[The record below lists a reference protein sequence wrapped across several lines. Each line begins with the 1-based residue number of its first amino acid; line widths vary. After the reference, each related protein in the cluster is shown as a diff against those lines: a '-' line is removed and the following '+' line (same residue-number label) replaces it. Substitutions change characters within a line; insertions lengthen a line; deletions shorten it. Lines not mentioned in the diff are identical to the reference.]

1 MCVRINVHQNRKRNG
16 KIHENAF
23 FEYVDNSAY
32 KVRSVLLFIFIYKSG
47 GSPTKTIMAYFA
59 LLNERNTKCN

>member
-1 MCVRINVHQNRKRNG
+1 MHQNRKRNG

-23 FEYVDNSAY
+23 FEYVDNSAS
-32 KVRSVLLFIFIYKSG
+32 KVRSVSLFIFIYKSG
-47 GSPTKTIMAYFA
+47 GSLTKTIGYFA

>member
-1 MCVRINVHQNRKRNG
+1 MHQNGKRNG

-23 FEYVDNSAY
+23 FEYVDNSAC

-47 GSPTKTIMAYFA
+47 GSPTKTIAYFA